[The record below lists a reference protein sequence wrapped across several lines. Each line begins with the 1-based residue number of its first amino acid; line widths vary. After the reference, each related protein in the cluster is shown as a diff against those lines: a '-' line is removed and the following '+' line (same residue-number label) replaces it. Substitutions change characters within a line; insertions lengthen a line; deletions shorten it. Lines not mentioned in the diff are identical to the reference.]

1 MKVEYMK
8 YRAGN
13 YDIVVVGGGHAGC
26 EAALASARLGLKT
39 AVFSINLDS
48 IAALPCNP
56 SIGGPA
62 KGHLVREID
71 ALGGQM
77 ALNLDKSFIQ
87 VRMLNTGKGPAV
99 RALRAQADKK
109 KYQLCMKH
117 TLEAQDNLDV
127 IQEEVIEIIQKNG
140 RVEAVLTKTGGV
152 FSTKAVILTTG
163 VYLRGRVVIGDIA
176 YESGPNGLFP
186 ANQLSSSLEELG
198 FILGRFKTG
207 TPPRVNRNSID
218 FSKMVEQPGDDK
230 IIPFSYMTEH
240 LKTHQTSC
248 WLTYTNKETHE
259 IILENLHRAPLY
271 TGHIKGTGPRY
282 CPSIEVKVVNF
293 KDKVSHQIFIEPEGL
308 YTNEM
313 YIQGLSTSLP
323 ADVQV
328 KMIRTIN
335 GLKNAK
341 IMRYGYAIEYD
352 YILPTQLKPTLESK
366 HIEGLYSAGQINGT
380 SGYEEAAAQ
389 GLIAGINASLKIKEK
404 QPVILRRSDAY
415 IGVLIDDL
423 VTKGV
428 NEPYRMLTSRAEYR
442 LLLRQ
447 DNADSRLT
455 QIGYEIGLVD
465 DLRYEKSIQKKK
477 MIQQEIERLR
487 SIKVNPTEEVNV
499 QIQMLGSS
507 PLNTVFTLE
516 DLLKRPELNY
526 EKLAVFDT
534 ERPELPKE
542 IIEQV
547 QIEIA
552 YSGYIKRQM
561 RQVEQFKKMENRKIP
576 DDIDYDKVHGLRTEA
591 REKLKEIRPL
601 SIGQASRIS
610 GVNPADITVLLI
622 HLETEKRKRDGN

>member
-1 MKVEYMK
+1 MK

>member
-1 MKVEYMK
+1 MK

-259 IILENLHRAPLY
+259 IILETLHRAPLY